1 MSRPDPLIAAGAM
14 PLLRSLSL
22 ARRIGSRYVRMGSSS
37 SLVSFM
43 SLISVAGLAFGVS
56 LLIVVLSVMNGFE
69 REVRENVLGII
80 PHLTV
85 SSEQDLSTEQ
95 WDRLGAA
102 LLAENDV
109 ISLSRVVTSLG
120 VVATPTA
127 SRAIALNGVDVES
140 DSFEKLS
147 KYAVSGSLDRL
158 AESRWR
164 VVVGATLA
172 RDLGVE
178 VGDSIDVFSPKLTP
192 NPLATMP
199 TFKSFEIAAIT
210 RVGSEALDAKLI
222 TLTLADAR
230 ALLRMRATQSAF
242 TLVTQDVLVADRVRN
257 RLSSKFGDAIVIESW
272 TATLGA
278 IYRNIQFS
286 RSIISFMLWL
296 LIAIAAFNLVVSL
309 VMIVRDKRDDVAI
322 LMTLGANTHT
332 VQAIFLWQGAAIAL
346 LGIAAGVVLGVLG
359 ALWIGEIAS
368 AFEAVTG
375 VVLLN
380 PEIYP
385 IDFLPSQILASD
397 IAGIA
402 GGVLILSVLASL
414 YPARQAASLR
424 PASVLRG
431 D

>member
-1 MSRPDPLIAAGAM
+1 MSRPDPLIAADAM

-22 ARRIGSRYVRMGSSS
+22 ACRIGSRYVRMGSSS

-85 SSEQDLSTEQ
+85 SSEQELNTEQ

-102 LLAENDV
+102 LLDESDV

-120 VVATPTA
+120 VAATPTA
-127 SRAIALNGVDVES
+127 SRAVALNGVDVES
-140 DSFEKLS
+140 DSFAKLS

-199 TFKSFEIAAIT
+199 TFKAFEIAAIT

-257 RLSSKFGDAIVIESW
+257 RLSSKFGDAIVIQSW

-322 LMTLGANTHT
+322 LMTLGANTRT

-346 LGIAAGVVLGVLG
+346 LGIAAGVALGILG

-368 AFEAVTG
+368 AFEAATG

>member
-1 MSRPDPLIAAGAM
+1 
-14 PLLRSLSL
+14 
-22 ARRIGSRYVRMGSSS
+22 
-37 SLVSFM
+37 
-43 SLISVAGLAFGVS
+43 
-56 LLIVVLSVMNGFE
+56 
-69 REVRENVLGII
+69 
-80 PHLTV
+80 
-85 SSEQDLSTEQ
+85 
-95 WDRLGAA
+95 
-102 LLAENDV
+102 
-109 ISLSRVVTSLG
+109 
-120 VVATPTA
+120 
-127 SRAIALNGVDVES
+127 
-140 DSFEKLS
+140 
-147 KYAVSGSLDRL
+147 
-158 AESRWR
+158 
-164 VVVGATLA
+164 
-172 RDLGVE
+172 

-368 AFEAVTG
+368 AFETATG

>member
-1 MSRPDPLIAAGAM
+1 MPKSNDLILEEVM
-14 PLLRSLSL
+14 PLLRSLRL
-22 ARRIGSRYVRMGSSS
+22 ARRIGSRYVRAGSSS

-80 PHLTV
+80 PHLIV
-85 SSEQDLSTEQ
+85 SSERDLSIEQ
-95 WDRLGAA
+95 WDTLGANLSA
-102 LLAENDV
+102 VSEV
-109 ISLSRVVTSLG
+109 VSLSRVISSFG
-120 VVATPTA
+120 VVATPTR
-127 SRAIALNGVDVES
+127 SRAIAMNGVDVES
-140 DSFEKLS
+140 ESFARLGG
-147 KYAVSGSLDRL
+147 YTIAGSIDRL
-158 AESRWR
+158 TQARWQ
-164 VVVGATLA
+164 VVLGATLA

-178 VGDSIDVFSPKLTP
+178 VGDFVDVFSPKFTP
-192 NPLATMP
+192 NPLAAMP

-210 RVGSEALDAKLI
+210 RVGSEQLDANLI

-230 ALLRMRATQSAF
+230 ALLRIRGPQTAF
-242 TLVTQDVLVADRVRN
+242 HLVTQDVLVADRVRN
-257 RLSSKFGDAIVIESW
+257 RLSSQFEGSIIIESW
-272 TATLGA
+272 TARLGA

-322 LMTLGANTHT
+322 LMTLGANART
-332 VQAIFLWQGAAIAL
+332 VQAIFLWQGVAIAL
-346 LGIAAGVVLGVLG
+346 LGIVVGVCLGLLG
-359 ALWIGEIAS
+359 SLWVGEIAA
-368 AFEAVTG
+368 AFEAVSG

-402 GGVLILSVLASL
+402 AGVLILSILASL
-414 YPARQAASLR
+414 YPARQAAALR
-424 PASVLRG
+424 PAAVLRG

>member
-1 MSRPDPLIAAGAM
+1 
-14 PLLRSLSL
+14 
-22 ARRIGSRYVRMGSSS
+22 
-37 SLVSFM
+37 
-43 SLISVAGLAFGVS
+43 
-56 LLIVVLSVMNGFE
+56 MNGFE

-95 WDRLGAA
+95 WTSLGAT
-102 LLAENDV
+102 LLSESDV
-109 ISLSRVVTSLG
+109 IALSRVVTSLG

-127 SRAIALNGVDVES
+127 SRAVALNGVDIES
-140 DSFEKLS
+140 ESFTRLS

-164 VVVGATLA
+164 VVIGATLA

-199 TFKSFEIAAIT
+199 TFRSFEIAAIT
-210 RVGSEALDAKLI
+210 RVGSEELDAKLI

-242 TLVTQDVLVADRVRN
+242 TLVTQDVLVADNIRD
-257 RLSSKFGDAIVIESW
+257 RLRSKFGDAIVIESW
-272 TATLGA
+272 TANLGA

-296 LIAIAAFNLVVSL
+296 LISIAAFNLVVSL
-309 VMIVRDKRDDVAI
+309 VMIVRDKREDVAI
-322 LMTLGANTHT
+322 LMTLGANTQT
-332 VQAIFLWQGAAIAL
+332 VQTIFLWQGAAIAL
-346 LGIAAGVVLGVLG
+346 FGIAAGIALGILG

-368 AFEAVTG
+368 AFEAATG

-385 IDFLPSQILASD
+385 IDFLPSQILMSD
-397 IAGIA
+397 IVGIA
-402 GGVLILSVLASL
+402 AGVLFLSVLASL

>member
-380 PEIYP
+380 PELYP

>member
-140 DSFEKLS
+140 DSFAKLS

-230 ALLRMRATQSAF
+230 ALLRMRAIQSAF

-368 AFEAVTG
+368 AFETATG

>member
-1 MSRPDPLIAAGAM
+1 
-14 PLLRSLSL
+14 
-22 ARRIGSRYVRMGSSS
+22 
-37 SLVSFM
+37 M

-140 DSFEKLS
+140 DSFAKLS

-192 NPLATMP
+192 NPLVTMP

-322 LMTLGANTHT
+322 LMTLGANTQT
-332 VQAIFLWQGAAIAL
+332 VQAIFIWQGAAIAL
-346 LGIAAGVVLGVLG
+346 LGIAAGVVLGILG

>member
-1 MSRPDPLIAAGAM
+1 MPKRDDLAVEGAM
-14 PLLRSLSL
+14 PLLRSLRL
-22 ARRIGSRYVRMGSSS
+22 ARRIGSRYVRAGSSS
-37 SLVSFM
+37 SLASFM
-43 SLISVAGLAFGVS
+43 SLVSVAGLAFGVS

-80 PHLTV
+80 PHLVV
-85 SSEQDLSTEQ
+85 SSEQELSREQ
-95 WDRLGAA
+95 WDALGASLTA
-102 LLAENDV
+102 TSEV
-109 ISLSRVVTSLG
+109 VSLSRVVSSLG
-120 VVATPTA
+120 VVATPTT
-127 SRAIALNGVDVES
+127 SRAIAMNGVDTES
-140 DSFEKLS
+140 ESFARLGR
-147 KYAVSGSLDRL
+147 YTIAGSLDQL
-158 AESRWR
+158 TKSRWH
-164 VVVGATLA
+164 VVIGATLA

-178 VGDSIDVFSPKLTP
+178 VGSSIDVFSPKFTP
-192 NPLATMP
+192 NPLATLP
-199 TFKSFEIAAIT
+199 TFKSFTVAAIT
-210 RVGSEALDAKLI
+210 RVGSEQLDANLI
-222 TLTLADAR
+222 TLTLDDAR
-230 ALLRMRATQSAF
+230 ALLRIRAPQTAF
-242 TLVTQDVLVADRVRN
+242 HVVTEDVLVADRVRN
-257 RLSSKFGDAIVIESW
+257 RLSSQYDGSIIIESW

-322 LMTLGANTHT
+322 LMTLGANANT
-332 VQAIFLWQGAAIAL
+332 VQAIFLWQGAAISL
-346 LGIAAGVVLGVLG
+346 LGIAAGVGLGLLG
-359 ALWIGEIAS
+359 ALWVGEIAA
-368 AFEAVTG
+368 AFEVLTG

-402 GGVLILSVLASL
+402 AGVLVLSVLASL
-414 YPARQAASLR
+414 YPARQAAALR